1 MGIVTT
7 SLVAALAISRP
18 WESGGTTSAS
28 GEDAAV
34 VPPMR
39 PSQLP
44 DETRSVSV
52 DFATVVDPDTDWS
65 QVAVRLDEA
74 GANAVELNAGRIEFT
89 AFDWEAHPAA
99 AAEPGT
105 DHLAR
110 AARALH
116 RAADGSNR
124 QVGLV
129 VDTMAPSWLA
139 DHPSAAGVSV
149 DGRRSVYQA
158 SASQLVDGEVGRR
171 LVDYVGALCERYD
184 PAQISITE
192 LFLSDYTFGSDDR
205 RLFERMT
212 GRSGWP
218 RTSDGS
224 INEDASSIKAW
235 RAAVIADL
243 LERMRKR
250 MDATRDGAGSRI
262 GLAMDVRIDWKHP
275 ARGNL
280 LSGHNYAVL
289 LGQVERL
296 ILWAYL
302 YRTRRPKDLDRVLDR
317 LEQTGLDMSRL
328 TVSVGL
334 WERPPGTRVGPIG
347 TSRFLAAL
355 RAAESHG
362 ITSVNV
368 TPLSLMSDP
377 YWKALASVW
386 NPDGT

>member
-1 MGIVTT
+1 MTT
-7 SLVAALAISRP
+7 SVVAALAISQP
-18 WESGGTTSAS
+18 WETTSPTAS
-28 GEDAAV
+28 GKDTTS

-39 PSQLP
+39 PSLVP
-44 DETRSVSV
+44 DKTRSVSV
-52 DFATVVDPDTDWS
+52 DFATVVDPDTNWS
-65 QVAVRLDEA
+65 QVAGRLDEA

-89 AFDWEAHPAA
+89 AFDWKAHPAA

-110 AARALH
+110 AARDLH

-124 QVGLV
+124 QVGLI
-129 VDTMAPSWLA
+129 VDAMAPNWLA
-139 DHPSAAGVSV
+139 DHPRAAGVSI
-149 DGRRSVYQA
+149 DGRRAVYQA
-158 SASQLVDGEVGRR
+158 SASQLVHGEVGRR
-171 LVDYVGALCERYD
+171 LVDFVGALCERYD

-192 LFLSDYTFGSDDR
+192 LFLNGYTFGSDDR
-205 RLFERMT
+205 RLFKQMT
-212 GRSGWP
+212 GRSDWP

-224 INEDASSIKAW
+224 INEEASSIKAW

-243 LERMRKR
+243 LGRMRKR
-250 MDATRDGAGSRI
+250 MDATRDGAGSRV
-262 GLAMDVRIDWKHP
+262 GLAMDVRINWKHP
-275 ARGNL
+275 ARGDL
-280 LSGHNYAVL
+280 ISGHDYAVL
-289 LGQVERL
+289 LGQFERL

-302 YRTRRPKDLDRVLDR
+302 YRTHRSKDLEQVLDR

-328 TVSVGL
+328 TVSVGV
-334 WERPPGTRVGPIG
+334 WDRPPGPRVRPIS
-347 TSRFLAAL
+347 TSRFVAAL
-355 RAAESHG
+355 RAAETHG